1 MKKQEKI
8 GILVLIVISL
18 IIIGI
23 LYIVKVSV
31 RKGNETSANLKDNTY
46 VDVFSDGTKL
56 NNSTKIKEP
65 KTLEGMKIENIQLT
79 NNDKGTI
86 LFGTITNISN
96 EVAGGFLT
104 EIKAI
109 DEKGNELATAHVFVG
124 KLEPGESTQLNASS
138 TVDYSNA
145 YDLIIKRAN

>member
-23 LYIVKVSV
+23 LYMIKLSI
-31 RKGNETSANLKDNTY
+31 RQEIASSGTLEEDIY

-56 NNSTKIKEP
+56 NKSAKIKEA
-65 KTLEGMKIENIQLT
+65 KTLERMKIENLQLT

-86 LFGTITNISN
+86 LFGTITNTSN